1 VIYAASWCVNAT
13 GDRLE
18 LDIHL
23 CPSPKS
29 GKNVS
34 TCYGASMTG
43 RMEPV
48 QRRSRSRRELLLR
61 AAVELLADGGPRAVT
76 HRAVAARAG
85 VPQASTTYYFESIQQ
100 LTDEALRL
108 HLSER
113 TAELQAMIASAAGRG
128 GSTEDI
134 ARVLAEMLITRS
146 PEIAIAQF
154 EVYLQAGRNPELRS
168 HVEQTLCAFEQI
180 AASALGFLGAREPE
194 RAAPLFVALIDG
206 FLLHRVARPGRER
219 ADAEGLFEAMR
230 ALFIAYAMD
239 EAEFERWRRRT
250 NRVFAAGAAPGTSA
264 GG

>member
-1 VIYAASWCVNAT
+1 
-13 GDRLE
+13 
-18 LDIHL
+18 
-23 CPSPKS
+23 
-29 GKNVS
+29 
-34 TCYGASMTG
+34 MTG

-85 VPQASTTYYFESIQQ
+85 VPQALTTYYFESIQQ

-168 HVEQTLCAFEQI
+168 RATSSRRCARSSRSPRPPS
-180 AASALGFLGAREPE
+180 ASS
-194 RAAPLFVALIDG
+194 APASPSGPLPSSW
-206 FLLHRVARPGRER
+206 H
-219 ADAEGLFEAMR
+219 
-230 ALFIAYAMD
+230 
-239 EAEFERWRRRT
+239 
-250 NRVFAAGAAPGTSA
+250 
-264 GG
+264 